1 MNNLINSNDE
11 IDFRYIITRLYYFRF
26 QLIQSSIVLGILF
39 VIISLFQPKMYKSNI
54 SFFKINDTNNLSLSV
69 DTILGNDGGIND
81 KLDVDITD
89 IISSKKLSIEV
100 VNHQW
105 TSINNNLI
113 SFWGFDKEG
122 IISKFFSSNGTSDFK
137 TLVSEEAAVK
147 EFISKRI
154 SINEDLKT
162 GLITVYLET
171 EDRELSVEILNFIK
185 DFVLDFSSS
194 NITQLSE
201 KEVEYLYTRVD
212 SVNDELKQIEQDM
225 INFLDN
231 NKNYLDSP
239 ELTIFYQKLVQDR
252 MFTENVMITL
262 LQQVEIAKLNQIKI
276 SPVIETLD
284 SPKKAAKK
292 SSPKRIYWLL
302 SGLSLG
308 FILSVLNLIYRR
320 KI

>member
-122 IISKFFSSNGTSDFK
+122 IISKFFSPEGVETVIKLFFFLPIK
-137 TLVSEEAAVK
+137 A
-147 EFISKRI
+147 IPI
-154 SINEDLKT
+154 GDLK
-162 GLITVYLET
+162 
-171 EDRELSVEILNFIK
+171 
-185 DFVLDFSSS
+185 
-194 NITQLSE
+194 
-201 KEVEYLYTRVD
+201 
-212 SVNDELKQIEQDM
+212 
-225 INFLDN
+225 
-231 NKNYLDSP
+231 
-239 ELTIFYQKLVQDR
+239 
-252 MFTENVMITL
+252 
-262 LQQVEIAKLNQIKI
+262 
-276 SPVIETLD
+276 
-284 SPKKAAKK
+284 
-292 SSPKRIYWLL
+292 
-302 SGLSLG
+302 
-308 FILSVLNLIYRR
+308 
-320 KI
+320 

>member
-113 SFWGFDKEG
+113 
-122 IISKFFSSNGTSDFK
+122 
-137 TLVSEEAAVK
+137 
-147 EFISKRI
+147 
-154 SINEDLKT
+154 
-162 GLITVYLET
+162 
-171 EDRELSVEILNFIK
+171 
-185 DFVLDFSSS
+185 
-194 NITQLSE
+194 
-201 KEVEYLYTRVD
+201 
-212 SVNDELKQIEQDM
+212 
-225 INFLDN
+225 
-231 NKNYLDSP
+231 
-239 ELTIFYQKLVQDR
+239 
-252 MFTENVMITL
+252 
-262 LQQVEIAKLNQIKI
+262 
-276 SPVIETLD
+276 
-284 SPKKAAKK
+284 
-292 SSPKRIYWLL
+292 
-302 SGLSLG
+302 
-308 FILSVLNLIYRR
+308 
-320 KI
+320 

>member
-39 VIISLFQPKMYKSNI
+39 VIISLFQPRMYKSNI

-147 EFISKRI
+147 EFI
-154 SINEDLKT
+154 
-162 GLITVYLET
+162 
-171 EDRELSVEILNFIK
+171 
-185 DFVLDFSSS
+185 
-194 NITQLSE
+194 
-201 KEVEYLYTRVD
+201 
-212 SVNDELKQIEQDM
+212 
-225 INFLDN
+225 
-231 NKNYLDSP
+231 
-239 ELTIFYQKLVQDR
+239 
-252 MFTENVMITL
+252 
-262 LQQVEIAKLNQIKI
+262 
-276 SPVIETLD
+276 
-284 SPKKAAKK
+284 
-292 SSPKRIYWLL
+292 
-302 SGLSLG
+302 
-308 FILSVLNLIYRR
+308 
-320 KI
+320 